1 MYYFNTY
8 SRQRFDTTNN
18 DYDDGH
24 TSAKAPLSSP
34 TFANPAMQD
43 FTEAT
48 TIDSPEFQ
56 AIDKD
61 VQIGPSGMDR
71 GLCKMA
77 VTVPTR
83 WSTLVSLRNRF
94 EALAGTVVSSCSFS
108 GMS

>member
-1 MYYFNTY
+1 
-8 SRQRFDTTNN
+8 
-18 DYDDGH
+18 
-24 TSAKAPLSSP
+24 
-34 TFANPAMQD
+34 MQD

-56 AIDKD
+56 AIDKN

-94 EALAGTVVSSCSFS
+94 EALAGTVVFSCSFS
-108 GMS
+108 GM